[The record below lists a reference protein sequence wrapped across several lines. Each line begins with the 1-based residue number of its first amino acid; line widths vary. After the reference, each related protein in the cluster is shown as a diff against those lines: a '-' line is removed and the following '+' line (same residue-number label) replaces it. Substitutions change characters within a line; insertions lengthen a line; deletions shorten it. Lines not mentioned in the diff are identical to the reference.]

1 MARPRALSKHD
12 LRWIAAA
19 RDRGESWKAIARQF
33 DIHPATLWRATKEA
47 NVARRRSRRIEP
59 QDIISIEAA
68 RAIGLSWKV
77 IAHRFGM
84 ERASLSRALAAARRR
99 RAAAGPG

>member
-1 MARPRALSKHD
+1 VARPRALSKDD

-33 DIHPATLWRATKEA
+33 DIHPATLWRSAKEA
-47 NVARRRSRRIEP
+47 GIEKAPRRALERH
-59 QDIISIEAA
+59 DLISIDAA
-68 RAIGLSWKV
+68 RAQGTPWKA

-84 ERASLSRALAAARRR
+84 ERASLIRAVRKMR
-99 RAAAGPG
+99 AAGPR